1 MSQTTVA
8 HARLLVIAA
17 GGPDAELVADFL
29 REEFDKVET
38 SSDHDD
44 GVADFDRVKPQLLIL
59 AHSQLADAE
68 AFHRELMT
76 RSALAHTLPHHTLI
90 LCNRQDAGRAY
101 DLCRK
106 QKFDDYV
113 VFWAATYD
121 PHRLRMSALLAVRA
135 NQLASRNGPSAAQC
149 AAQAARTAEIAERL
163 GKQLDR
169 GQRLMEQ
176 FHQHIQD
183 TEAALNQALTGFS
196 GRLDDSPLLRTF
208 ATERAEV
215 RSEIERLREEY
226 LRQAFAQAQVE
237 LAGLQGQT
245 TTAQTDSAPSIAAA
259 ESLQRATAHARPVVL
274 IVDDDGFQRRLL
286 SAMLS
291 DLALET
297 CEASGVSEAMALLRH
312 LVPDLI
318 LLDFQLPD
326 GTGVQLVQQLKLLPA
341 LAAVP
346 VILITGTG
354 TKEVLME
361 SHHAGASDF
370 MVKPLDRSR
379 LRASVQKYLKL
390 APEPRKGG

>member
-1 MSQTTVA
+1 MSQTSVA

-17 GGPDAELVADFL
+17 SASDAEMVADFL
-29 REEFDKVET
+29 REEFDKVDT

-59 AHSQLADAE
+59 AHSHLEEVE
-68 AFHRELMT
+68 AFHQELMT
-76 RSALAHTLPHHTLI
+76 RSSLAHTLTHHTLI

-106 QKFDDYV
+106 QQFDDYV

-121 PHRLRMSALLAVRA
+121 PHRLRMSALLAARA
-135 NQLASRNGPSAAQC
+135 NLLSSRGAPSAAQC
-149 AAQAARTAEIAERL
+149 AVQAARAAELAEQL

-169 GQRLMEQ
+169 NQRRIEQ
-176 FHQHIQD
+176 FSQHIHD
-183 TEAALNQALTGFS
+183 TEAALNQALAGFS
-196 GRLDDSPLLRTF
+196 TRLADSPLLRAF
-208 ATERAEV
+208 ATEREEV

-226 LRQAFAQAQVE
+226 LHHAFAQVQAE
-237 LAGLQGQT
+237 LGVLQQR
-245 TTAQTDSAPSIAAA
+245 AAAALPDSAPHIEDA
-259 ESLQRATAHARPVVL
+259 EALRQATAHARPVVL

-291 DLALET
+291 DLDVET
-297 CEASGVSEAMALLRH
+297 CEASSVSEATALLRH

-326 GTGVQLVQQLKLLPA
+326 ATGVHLVQQLKAVPT
-341 LAAVP
+341 LAAIP

-361 SHHAGASDF
+361 SHQAGAVDF

-379 LRASVQKYLKL
+379 LRASVQKHLKL
-390 APEPRKGG
+390 RPEAHSNG